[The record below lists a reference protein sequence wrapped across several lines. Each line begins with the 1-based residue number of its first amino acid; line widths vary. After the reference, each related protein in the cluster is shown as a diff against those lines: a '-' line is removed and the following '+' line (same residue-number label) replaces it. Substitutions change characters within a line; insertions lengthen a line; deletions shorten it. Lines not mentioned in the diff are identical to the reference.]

1 MWCLP
6 NKYKDLSKYYLGMII
21 MIKSECKILW
31 LRDVNLLPPRL
42 PHKVHISSTFLSPQ
56 YYKNEDLALKASNS
70 PLVN

>member
-1 MWCLP
+1 
-6 NKYKDLSKYYLGMII
+6 